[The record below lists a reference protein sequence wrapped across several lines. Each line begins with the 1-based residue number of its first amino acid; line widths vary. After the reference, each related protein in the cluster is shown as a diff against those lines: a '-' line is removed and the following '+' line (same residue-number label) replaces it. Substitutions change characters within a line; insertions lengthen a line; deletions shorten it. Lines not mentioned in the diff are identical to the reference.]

1 MDDNDALSKIA
12 MIQGIINNVIPV
24 GKDGKPLRLDYQEK
38 LDLIYT
44 RETILEEK
52 IEEALDLIKDDP
64 KLEKEMDEIPRL
76 NYILECIK
84 STLEGPFND
93 FSKRLES

>member
-44 RETILEEK
+44 RETILEKK
-52 IEEALDLIKDDP
+52 IEEAVEMLYQIGVDWQED
-64 KLEKEMDEIPRL
+64 LEKSQLDRL
-76 NYILECIK
+76 SEVIHLLK
-84 STLEGPFND
+84 SEQ
-93 FSKRLES
+93 S

>member
-1 MDDNDALSKIA
+1 MNDNDALSKIA

-44 RETILEEK
+44 RETILEKK
-52 IEEALDLIKDDP
+52 IEEAVEMLYQIGVDWQED
-64 KLEKEMDEIPRL
+64 LEKSQLDRL
-76 NYILECIK
+76 SEVIHLLK
-84 STLEGPFND
+84 S
-93 FSKRLES
+93 

>member
-44 RETILEEK
+44 RETILEKK
-52 IEEALDLIKDDP
+52 IEEAVEMLYQIGVDWQEHLDERQLD
-64 KLEKEMDEIPRL
+64 RL
-76 NYILECIK
+76 SEVINLLK
-84 STLEGPFND
+84 S
-93 FSKRLES
+93 

>member
-38 LDLIYT
+38 LELIYT

-52 IEEALDLIKDDP
+52 IEEAVEMLYQIGVDWQED
-64 KLEKEMDEIPRL
+64 LEKSQLDRL
-76 NYILECIK
+76 SEVIHLLK
-84 STLEGPFND
+84 SEQ
-93 FSKRLES
+93 S

>member
-44 RETILEEK
+44 RETILEKK
-52 IEEALDLIKDDP
+52 IEEAVEMLYQIGVDWQED
-64 KLEKEMDEIPRL
+64 LEKSQLDRL
-76 NYILECIK
+76 SEVIHLLK
-84 STLEGPFND
+84 S
-93 FSKRLES
+93 

>member
-44 RETILEEK
+44 RETILEKK
-52 IEEALDLIKDDP
+52 IEEAVEMLYQIGVDWQED
-64 KLEKEMDEIPRL
+64 LEKSQLDRL
-76 NYILECIK
+76 SEVINL
-84 STLEGPFND
+84 
-93 FSKRLES
+93 